1 MIFRV
6 RERLAARL
14 LQGVR
19 YSRTGTERRARHVQ
33 RQKQIFA
40 ALAILVAI
48 PALALDVRDVRVE
61 TEDHVYRIRMAFDVP
76 ASVEQVKSVLTDFAH
91 PSRLS
96 SAVIAREVL
105 GRKDDIVRVRTEF
118 RDCVVFFCKSMMLI
132 HDVTVSA
139 NEVRADVVPDGSDF
153 RHGFL
158 RWSIHGTGNGDSHV
172 VFEAVMEP
180 DFFVPPL
187 IGGFLV
193 RKALGQQARA
203 TAENLANE
211 APLEPRAGVG
221 EE

>member
-1 MIFRV
+1 MRSP
-6 RERLAARL
+6 ARL

-19 YSRTGTERRARHVQ
+19 YSTTTRGRQPRQV
-33 RQKQIFA
+33 QKQNRILVV
-40 ALAILVAI
+40 LAILVTTS
-48 PALALDVRDVRVE
+48 ALAVEKNDVRVV
-61 TEDHVYRIRMAFDVP
+61 TEDRSYRIYMAFEVP
-76 ASVEQVKSVLTDFAH
+76 ASIEQVKSVLTDFAH

-105 GRKDDIVRVRTEF
+105 GQQDGVVRVRTEF
-118 RDCVVFFCKSMMLI
+118 RDCVLLFCKTMMLI
-132 HDVTVSA
+132 HDVTVSE
-139 NEVRADVVPDGSDF
+139 NEVRADVVPEGSDF

-158 RWSIHGTGNGDSHV
+158 RWSIHGAGDIDAHV

-193 RKALGQQARA
+193 RKALGKQARA
-203 TAENLANE
+203 TAENLVRE
-211 APLEPRAGVG
+211 APREALAGNG